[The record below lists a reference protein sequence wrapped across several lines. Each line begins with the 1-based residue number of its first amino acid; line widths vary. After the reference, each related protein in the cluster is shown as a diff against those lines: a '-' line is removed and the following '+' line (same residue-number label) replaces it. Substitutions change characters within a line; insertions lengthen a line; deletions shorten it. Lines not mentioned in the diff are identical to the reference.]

1 MITRL
6 VLSAGLLIAVIA
18 AISLAQAPVETTPIM
33 PPAAPPPA
41 QESPAAPLETT
52 PIMPPAAPPPAQEGP
67 APSPT
72 PARLPDQQTRPL
84 APVPDQGTVRG
95 AEPLNPL
102 LPGATPAPDIY
113 TTGEPTEPPPGPT
126 RAPDIDT
133 AREPTTLR
141 PGQMTTLP
149 YGQPTAVPYG
159 QPTAL
164 PYGQPTA
171 VPYGQPTTLPYGQ
184 PTTLPPG
191 QEMLLLEE
199 GQVTGLPEESR
210 RRWRI
215 IPLLSGGVVYD
226 DNIFLSN
233 QDPVADVIWTL
244 SFGGVYELGDFRN
257 QTENYLLAQW
267 IGNPAI
273 YTKNS
278 EQNAFNQ
285 YAALTLQYRFN
296 RLVLRLDSRFSHV
309 KGANREVNTITTTTE
324 FRNSLLFRYDYSA
337 KTSFDL
343 TLSQDTSLTEDFQNN
358 SRYEGSAGMN
368 YLIMPET
375 KLGAQGALGVLTS
388 SVDPIQFYQQAL
400 ARVEY
405 TRLAKLT
412 FTFEAGLQFLEFQG
426 SDKVKIDPIFN
437 LGVQYDPFPGT
448 ALVFVGY
455 RNVVSSTTLEGQ
467 DFTATGFELRVQ
479 QRFLQKFTATVGVGY
494 ENDSYF
500 GTTAETP
507 TDRVDNYLF
516 VRPSLTYAFV
526 DWFSASIFFEFRQNT
541 STQETNGFDN
551 NRAGIDILT
560 RF

>member
-1 MITRL
+1 
-6 VLSAGLLIAVIA
+6 
-18 AISLAQAPVETTPIM
+18 
-33 PPAAPPPA
+33 
-41 QESPAAPLETT
+41 
-52 PIMPPAAPPPAQEGP
+52 
-67 APSPT
+67 
-72 PARLPDQQTRPL
+72 
-84 APVPDQGTVRG
+84 
-95 AEPLNPL
+95 
-102 LPGATPAPDIY
+102 
-113 TTGEPTEPPPGPT
+113 
-126 RAPDIDT
+126 
-133 AREPTTLR
+133 
-141 PGQMTTLP
+141 
-149 YGQPTAVPYG
+149 
-159 QPTAL
+159 
-164 PYGQPTA
+164 
-171 VPYGQPTTLPYGQ
+171 
-184 PTTLPPG
+184 
-191 QEMLLLEE
+191 MLLLEE

-244 SFGGVYELGDFRN
+244 SFGGIYELGDFRN

-296 RLVLRLDSRFSHV
+296 RLVLRLDSSFSHV

-358 SRYEGSAGMN
+358 SRYEGSAGMD
-368 YLIMPET
+368 YLIMPKT
-375 KLGAQGALGVLTS
+375 KLGARGAVGVLTS
-388 SVDPIQFYQQAL
+388 TDDPIQFYQQAL

-405 TRLAKLT
+405 TPLAKLT
-412 FTFEAGLQFLEFQG
+412 FTFEGGLQFLEFQG
-426 SDKVKIDPIFN
+426 SDKVKIDPVFN

-448 ALVFVGY
+448 ALGFFGY

-467 DFTATGFELRVQ
+467 DFIATGFELRVQ
-479 QRFLQKFTATVGVGY
+479 QGFLQKLTATVGVGY

-500 GTTAETP
+500 ATTAETP

>member
-1 MITRL
+1 M
-6 VLSAGLLIAVIA
+6 
-18 AISLAQAPVETTPIM
+18 
-33 PPAAPPPA
+33 
-41 QESPAAPLETT
+41 
-52 PIMPPAAPPPAQEGP
+52 
-67 APSPT
+67 
-72 PARLPDQQTRPL
+72 
-84 APVPDQGTVRG
+84 
-95 AEPLNPL
+95 
-102 LPGATPAPDIY
+102 
-113 TTGEPTEPPPGPT
+113 
-126 RAPDIDT
+126 
-133 AREPTTLR
+133 
-141 PGQMTTLP
+141 
-149 YGQPTAVPYG
+149 
-159 QPTAL
+159 
-164 PYGQPTA
+164 
-171 VPYGQPTTLPYGQ
+171 
-184 PTTLPPG
+184 
-191 QEMLLLEE
+191 
-199 GQVTGLPEESR
+199 
-210 RRWRI
+210 
-215 IPLLSGGVVYD
+215 
-226 DNIFLSN
+226 
-233 QDPVADVIWTL
+233 
-244 SFGGVYELGDFRN
+244 
-257 QTENYLLAQW
+257 
-267 IGNPAI
+267 
-273 YTKNS
+273 
-278 EQNAFNQ
+278 
-285 YAALTLQYRFN
+285 
-296 RLVLRLDSRFSHV
+296 
-309 KGANREVNTITTTTE
+309 
-324 FRNSLLFRYDYSA
+324 LFRYDYSA

-358 SRYEGSAGMN
+358 SWYEGSAGMN

-526 DWFSASIFFEFRQNT
+526 DWFSASIFLEFRQNT